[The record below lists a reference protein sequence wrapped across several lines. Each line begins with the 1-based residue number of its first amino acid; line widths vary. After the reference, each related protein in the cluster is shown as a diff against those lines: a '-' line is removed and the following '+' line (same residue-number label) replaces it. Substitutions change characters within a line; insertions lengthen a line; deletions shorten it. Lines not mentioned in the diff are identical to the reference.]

1 MLNSKT
7 QASPLA
13 LVGLQSKKPI
23 GERALGLVAAYM
35 PARTESC
42 SFDEARSPMGLR
54 VRFVGTTTGYQSVDA
69 CSISNNKKTCQVII
83 NVVLSREKVLLAG
96 FANERVD
103 FKEPTLAKSGLN
115 RSRLHQDRSRLLF
128 RQDYFELIP
137 SRSNN

>member
-54 VRFVGTTTGYQSVDA
+54 VRFLELHRVTNPVMEGLYQHV
-69 CSISNNKKTCQVII
+69 
-83 NVVLSREKVLLAG
+83 SRYVNTYQHGWGLA
-96 FANERVD
+96 
-103 FKEPTLAKSGLN
+103 
-115 RSRLHQDRSRLLF
+115 
-128 RQDYFELIP
+128 I
-137 SRSNN
+137 